1 MNESPYKVLSS
12 APCQCFSCVFTALK
26 HVAANLTKFYLHI
39 IILLIL
45 LLFLCC
51 VLLPESI
58 ALKYC
63 GLFTLWIT
71 CPSSWWVSFSIKDKT
86 KEHLNRTEGLS
97 CQAYG
102 VMIYLVRSCCQFVRI
117 ATCHLCW
124 MRRCLWGE
132 LWTTFGDKVR
142 TLMHTVQSWH
152 NGCMQ
157 WQNLRGK
164 K

>member
-1 MNESPYKVLSS
+1 MKVHTRCSPVQLVSVF
-12 APCQCFSCVFTALK
+12 PVFTALK
-26 HVAANLTKFYLHI
+26 HVAANLRKFYLHI

-124 MRRCLWGE
+124 IRRCLWGE

-142 TLMHTVQSWH
+142 TLMHTVQSWR